1 MLRCLRSCPCSC
13 CLRCCCQFRCLLFV
27 FACPWLPPV
36 CYFRFALVL
45 IFRRFSFLCILVGDG
60 NSSYSKRME
69 VHFAPE
75 LQATLDQL
83 VLETGRTADTL
94 LADAM
99 AGYVSELAET
109 RAMLDSRYDDIKSGK
124 VALLDGEEAFALLM
138 ARTEA
143 KRNSRG

>member
-1 MLRCLRSCPCSC
+1 
-13 CLRCCCQFRCLLFV
+13 
-27 FACPWLPPV
+27 
-36 CYFRFALVL
+36 
-45 IFRRFSFLCILVGDG
+45 
-60 NSSYSKRME
+60 ME

-83 VLETGRTADTL
+83 VLETGRTADKL

-109 RAMLDSRYDDIKSGK
+109 RAMLDSRYDDIKDGK
-124 VALLDGEEAFALLM
+124 VALLDGEEAFAQLM
-138 ARTEA
+138 VRTEA